1 MKYCLRYNG
10 DTMDEIRG
18 WVQAAEQAGFQRILS
33 QELHTSPFVYPAA
46 AAGFT
51 SRIELGAAVAIAFVR
66 SPLSMAV
73 TALDIDRL
81 SGGRFVLGLGA
92 GVKGL
97 VEYWHGVEYG
107 RPAPHLKEC
116 IQVTRLLLDSVHAGD
131 PIRFDGE
138 YYKINIVGFASP
150 HPPAR
155 ERIPIHAAAMGPG
168 MVRNVAEVADGI
180 MGQMIATL
188 PWVRDVMVPNMK
200 IGLDRAGRKR
210 EEIELQPT
218 LTIAISNDKKQ
229 AYRDLAKS
237 VAFYATVGTYKD
249 LFAHYGYSEEAAAVR
264 AAFREHGGHGP
275 HCWDLV
281 PDDMVEAFCAGGS
294 ADDVRRRAAEYEG
307 VADSL
312 SFAPPMY
319 SIEPE
324 QMDAYQRAALETF
337 AS

>member
-1 MKYCLRYNG
+1 
-10 DTMDEIRG
+10 MD
-18 WVQAAEQAGFQRILS
+18 
-33 QELHTSPFVYPAA
+33 
-46 AAGFT
+46 
-51 SRIELGAAVAIAFVR
+51 
-66 SPLSMAV
+66 
-73 TALDIDRL
+73 
-81 SGGRFVLGLGA
+81 
-92 GVKGL
+92 
-97 VEYWHGVEYG
+97 
-107 RPAPHLKEC
+107 
-116 IQVTRLLLDSVHAGD
+116 
-131 PIRFDGE
+131 FDGE
-138 YYKINIVGFASP
+138 YYKINIMGFASP

-200 IGLDRAGRKR
+200 IGLDRAGRSR

-249 LFAHYGYSEEAAAVR
+249 LFAHYGFSEEAAAVR

-294 ADDVRRRAAEYEG
+294 ADEVRRRAAEYEG

-319 SIEPE
+319 SIEPD

-337 AS
+337 AG